1 MKIVKPGWRV
11 MTKKNEL
18 SMYKELEAIARTC
31 YKSEDHITKDGKSA
45 ERLIRMLVKSGHYA
59 MLDHAHLTVKFQV
72 DRGISHELVRHRL
85 AAFAQESTRY
95 CNYSKEKFSNEIT
108 VIEPYF
114 FADCARYDIWKDAC
128 ESAERAYFELLRT
141 GASPQEARTVL
152 PNSLKTEIVVT
163 ADITEWRHIFMQRC
177 SPKAHPQMREVMLPL
192 LKYLSEK
199 YPLFFADIW
208 YRVDSWRD
216 I

>member
-11 MTKKNEL
+11 LTKKNEL
-18 SMYKELEAIARTC
+18 SMYKELEEIARTC
-31 YKSEDHITKDGKSA
+31 YKSEDLITPDGSSA
-45 ERLIRMLVKSGHYA
+45 ERMIRALVKNGHYA

-95 CNYSKEKFSNEIT
+95 CNYSKDKFGNEIT
-108 VIEPYF
+108 VVEPYF
-114 FADCARYDIWKDAC
+114 FKDCARYTIWKDAC
-128 ESAERAYFELLRT
+128 ESAETAYFELLRT
-141 GASPQEARTVL
+141 GASPQEARSVL

-163 ADITEWRHIFMQRC
+163 ADITEWRHIFEMRC

-192 LKYLSEK
+192 LKHLAKK
-199 YPLFFADIW
+199 YPLFFADIQ
-208 YRVDSWRD
+208 YRVSAMKEV
-216 I
+216 